1 MLRPPPGSDR
11 PLRDHLT
18 AIWKATG
25 NKPPELEAQQDVPP
39 ELEYLWHWYWQ
50 IPKPITFTELHH
62 WSQLTRRNLR
72 AWEAELL
79 AALSRAWV

>member
-18 AIWKATG
+18 TIWKATG
-25 NKPPELEAQQDVPP
+25 HKPPELEQP
-39 ELEYLWHWYWQ
+39 EKPEALEYLWVWYWQ

-62 WSQLTRRNLR
+62 WSSLTRRNLR

-79 AALSRAWV
+79 ASLHRSWV